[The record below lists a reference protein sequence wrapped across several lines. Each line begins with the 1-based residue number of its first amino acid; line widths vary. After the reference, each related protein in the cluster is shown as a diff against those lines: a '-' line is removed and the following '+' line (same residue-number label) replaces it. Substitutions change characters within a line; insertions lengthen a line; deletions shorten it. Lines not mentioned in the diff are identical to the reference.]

1 MGGWLWGGAGGFVG
15 WLGGWGV
22 CGGGLGLWGGAGVS
36 VGWLGGWEILELWV
50 GRWARGKG
58 RRGL

>member
-1 MGGWLWGGAGGFVG
+1 
-15 WLGGWGV
+15 
-22 CGGGLGLWGGAGVS
+22 

-50 GRWARGKG
+50 GRGALVKG